1 MTRTATVPPTT
12 HATAPGGAKIAGNR
26 GSSHGGP
33 GPQVMSAST
42 LEGNNVFNRADE
54 ELGEVKEIMLDVPS
68 GRIAYAVM
76 SAGGFL
82 GIGDKLFA
90 LPWNALALDPENHR
104 FVMDASKARFEN
116 APGFDKDHWPSTA
129 EFDGLSD
136 TIHSYWGTPAYWE

>member
-1 MTRTATVPPTT
+1 
-12 HATAPGGAKIAGNR
+12 
-26 GSSHGGP
+26 
-33 GPQVMSAST
+33 MSAST

-90 LPWNALALDPENHR
+90 IPWSALTLDTEEKR
-104 FVMDASKARFEN
+104 FILDVSKDRLKN
-116 APGFDKDHWPSTA
+116 APGFDKDHWPSMA
-129 EFDGLSD
+129 D
-136 TIHSYWGTPAYWE
+136 TT